1 MLRTEAA
8 VLDAQQFVHSS
19 LSPGPAQR
27 RMALAIVVAL
37 MVVLALIAGPFAGF
51 QLGANAAF
59 IPIYATAMFITDSI
73 TAILLYSQ
81 FSILRMR
88 STLVIA
94 SGYLFTAIM
103 VVLYFLAFPGLLA
116 PNGIGGLQTGAWLY
130 VSWHC
135 GLAIFVIA
143 YALSRGDNPDKRVPQ
158 GKTRAAIAVAVA
170 LTAII
175 AGVVGYTCIS
185 RAADLPAIM
194 ADRYRFTPEWPLYV
208 GMPIGVLSLAAILLV
223 RLRGRTSLD
232 LWLMVVMFLYLIEI
246 PLSYY
251 PVPARFS
258 TGWYAVRIIG
268 FISSSIILTLL
279 LYEITTLYSRLLGA
293 VLGQHREREA
303 RLMTGDAVAASIA
316 HEVRQPLT
324 AMVTTADAG
333 LRFLDRAAPNL
344 DKAKEAFSRIAAD
357 GHRAGAL
364 IADIRANFKS
374 DVRERMPIDLE
385 DLIQESLALA
395 REKLQQHGIRAEM
408 ASNGPLPEVRGNR
421 NQLQQVLLNLITNA
435 VESMAAAGDKGVL
448 VLRAEASGDG
458 RVAVSVADTG
468 LGVAAP
474 NAERVFNPLFT
485 TKPTGMGMGL
495 SICRAIIEAH
505 EGQLVLLQNAPRGAV
520 FQFTLQASAP
530 AA

>member
-8 VLDAQQFVHSS
+8 VLDVQQFVHSS
-19 LSPGPAQR
+19 LSPGSAQR
-27 RMALAIVVAL
+27 RLALAIVLGLMVAL
-37 MVVLALIAGPFAGF
+37 GLIAGPLAGI
-51 QLGANAAF
+51 QLAAHSAF
-59 IPIYATAMFITDSI
+59 VPIYTTAMLITDAI

-88 STLVIA
+88 ATLVIA

-116 PNGIGGLQTGAWLY
+116 PNGLAGGLQTGAWLY

-135 GLAIFVIA
+135 GLGLFVIA
-143 YALSRGDNPDKRVPQ
+143 YALSKDERPEKRVPA
-158 GKTRAAIAVAVA
+158 GKTRAAIGTAVAV
-170 LTAII
+170 TFAI
-175 AGVVGYTCIS
+175 
-185 RAADLPAIM
+185 AAAVAYVCVNREQDLPAIM

-208 GMPIGVLSLAAILLV
+208 GMPIATVSLLAIAVLWMK
-223 RLRGRTSLD
+223 GRTTLD
-232 LWLMVVMFLYLIEI
+232 LWLAVVMFLYLIEV

-268 FISSSIILTLL
+268 FISSTIILTLL

-293 VLGQHREREA
+293 VMGQQREREA

-333 LRFLDRAAPNL
+333 LRFLDRASPNL
-344 DKAKEAFSRIAAD
+344 DKAKEAFTRIAAD
-357 GHRAGAL
+357 GHRAGTL

-374 DVRERMPIDLE
+374 DVRERTAIDL
-385 DLIQESLALA
+385 DQLIQESVALA
-395 REKLQQHGIRAEM
+395 RKELLNHGIRVEVQSSA
-408 ASNGPLPEVRGNR
+408 PLPLVRGNR
-421 NQLQQVLLNLITNA
+421 SQLQQVLLNLIMNA
-435 VESMAAAGDKGVL
+435 VEAMAAGGNQGVL
-448 VLRAEASGDG
+448 SLKSEKLPDG
-458 RVAVSVADTG
+458 RVAVSVADSG
-468 LGVAAP
+468 PGVAAS

-485 TKPTGMGMGL
+485 TKTTGMGMGL

-505 EGQLVLLQNAPRGAV
+505 EGQLVLLANEPNGAV
-520 FQFTLQASAP
+520 FQFTLQSSAP
-530 AA
+530 A